1 MTMTMTKPENRWTKF
16 CVVLMEELKFWWHF
30 SENHEIYQGN
40 IEGQRISSFQAK
52 VPKGAILSP

>member
-1 MTMTMTKPENRWTKF
+1 MTKPENRWTKL

-30 SENHEIYQGN
+30 SENPEIYQSK
-40 IEGQRISSFQAK
+40 IEGQRFGNFQAK